1 MKEITIIGGGLAGL
15 ALGIGLRNKG
25 VPCVLYEKNDYPR
38 HRVCGEFISGVSKD
52 TLQRL
57 DLLETLSQSSSVPGV
72 RWFIKNRNIFEMNF
86 DADGIGISRYLLDDL
101 LAKLF
106 VSKGGQI
113 VKKKHTLN
121 QPKEGLV
128 QAIGKP
134 LNKGGNWIGL
144 SIHILGTD
152 TSDLEMHN
160 GVGGYVGISPVEDGK
175 ANLTGLFLKNPKL
188 KGKGKDLI
196 IGYLRWIGLTHLADN
211 LMNKECLEKS
221 FCAISGFKFGFF
233 KKNNEFS
240 IGDSS
245 QLIPPF
251 VGNGMSMAIESA
263 DIASEKIEK
272 YSQGKWH
279 WDQAL
284 ESAKKEI
291 NKLFTK
297 RMMIASALH
306 PLLISRFGLATLN
319 LSSKMNLLPVST
331 LYRWTR

>member
-57 DLLETLSQSSSVPGV
+57 DLLETLSQSSSVPRV
-72 RWFIKNRNIFEMNF
+72 RWFIKNRIIFEMNF

-106 VSKGGQI
+106 VSKGGLI

-175 ANLTGLFLKNPKL
+175 ANLTGLF
-188 KGKGKDLI
+188 
-196 IGYLRWIGLTHLADN
+196 
-211 LMNKECLEKS
+211 
-221 FCAISGFKFGFF
+221 
-233 KKNNEFS
+233 
-240 IGDSS
+240 
-245 QLIPPF
+245 
-251 VGNGMSMAIESA
+251 
-263 DIASEKIEK
+263 
-272 YSQGKWH
+272 
-279 WDQAL
+279 
-284 ESAKKEI
+284 
-291 NKLFTK
+291 
-297 RMMIASALH
+297 
-306 PLLISRFGLATLN
+306 
-319 LSSKMNLLPVST
+319 
-331 LYRWTR
+331 